1 MLKPLYG
8 KAIVCVEKNDKTE
21 SGLVL
26 TSNLDA
32 DTLVGVIYSISEY
45 YDRLGNVKNNCINV
59 GDKILISKF
68 SGNKMEYD
76 KKEYIVL
83 DIDNILAKIEEE

>member
-8 KAIVCVEKNDKTE
+8 KVIACVEKNDKTE

-26 TSNLDA
+26 TSNLDT
-32 DTLVGVIYSISEY
+32 DTLVGVVYSVSEY
-45 YDRLGNVKNNCINV
+45 YDRLGSIKNSNINV

-68 SGNKMEYD
+68 SGNKIEYG